1 MKSIPNLRLV
11 RIARF
16 CYKNQHGDVRIEKPK
31 GFTRLNA
38 LVPTDEKLF
47 GSGKLLI
54 EVLKERNALDIWTP
68 ELILEFSKE
77 HTMFFTGEE
86 AEKLWSSYKAV
97 IYRKGK

>member
-1 MKSIPNLRLV
+1 MKSLPNLRLV

-16 CYKNQHGDVRIEKPK
+16 CYKNQHGDVRTEKPK
-31 GFTRLNA
+31 GFTRLNNSIS
-38 LVPTDEKLF
+38 PDEKLF
-47 GSGKLLI
+47 GKDKNYL
-54 EVLKERNALDIWTP
+54 EFLKEHNALDIWRP

-97 IYRKGK
+97 LYRKGK

>member
-16 CYKNQHGDVRIEKPK
+16 CYKNQHGDVRTEKPK

-38 LVPTDEKLF
+38 HVPTDEKLF
-47 GSGKLLI
+47 GSNKNLV
-54 EVLKERNALDIWTP
+54 EALKEHNALDIWRP

-86 AEKLWSSYKAV
+86 SEKLWTSYKAV
-97 IYRKGK
+97 LYRKGK